1 MADTLNDLIASEPER
16 LATGFGFVEGPLWH
30 PDGYW
35 LFVDIPREQV
45 NRLLPD
51 GSVETV
57 REESGGANGL
67 TFDLERRLIMCEGGR
82 IFSDPPGVEYRRLT
96 RLEADGSIKVL
107 AETFEGGRLNR
118 PNDVVCH
125 SDGSL
130 YFTDPNL
137 RLEPEQRE
145 QASANIMRL
154 STSGELSV
162 AANDMDYPNGL
173 AFSVD
178 ERTMYA
184 ANTRPE
190 PYLAAYD
197 VAADGSLSNHRVFAS
212 MAGEGDGVPDGLKVD
227 LEGRIYCTGVNGC
240 WVFAPDGEQLG
251 MIELPEIPANV
262 GWGGEDYRTLLFTAR
277 TSLYSV
283 RMNVAG
289 VVPPGAR

>member
-1 MADTLNDLIASEPER
+1 MADRLKDMIASEPER

-45 NRLLPD
+45 KRLLPN

-67 TFDLERRLIMCEGGR
+67 TFDLERRVIMCEGGH
-82 IFSDPPGVEYRRLT
+82 IFADPPGLGYRRLT
-96 RLEADGSIKVL
+96 RLEPDGSITVL
-107 AETFEGGRLNR
+107 AESFEGDRLNR

-154 STSGELSV
+154 SRSGELSV

-178 ERTMYA
+178 ERTMYV

-197 VAADGSLSNHRVFAS
+197 IAADGGLSNRRVFAS
-212 MAGEGDGVPDGLKVD
+212 MAGEGDGVPDGLKLD
-227 LEGRIYCTGVNGC
+227 IKGHIYCTGVNGC

-251 MIELPEIPANV
+251 MIVLPEIPANL
-262 GWGGEDYRTLLFTAR
+262 GWGGDDYTSLLFTAR
-277 TSLYSV
+277 TSVYSV